1 MPAVN
6 DRDPAASSGISISN
20 PYQKRFFLK
29 RIFYHKR
36 LFGAALDHAIVRAVG
51 NACVRILRRNPDR
64 LFSSVEIETINRCN
78 SMCSFCPVNKRSDP
92 RPLAYMS
99 DELFSKILDDL
110 ASLDYAGKLALHS
123 NNEPLLDE
131 AIVERVRQARR
142 KCPRAFVFIYTNGT
156 RLSLDLARQLLEA
169 GIDLIRIDNYS
180 DRLKLHRNIR
190 ELVESFR
197 QPPYVAHADKIRI
210 VVRRLTEVL
219 SNRGGAAPNKPSAQD
234 ASYRYY
240 QSASCRYPFDQ
251 LVIRPDGKV
260 SLCGNDAYGQVT
272 LGDTSRQSLLE
283 IWHGDDYRRLRAE
296 LATNGRKNLP
306 VCNRCDVHTFDP
318 DVFLE
323 RSRMLRFLNRT
334 LGLSSSNW
342 K

>member
-1 MPAVN
+1 MRAMN
-6 DRDPAASSGISISN
+6 GRDPAVPSGIAISN

-51 NACVRILRRNPDR
+51 NAGVRILRRDPHR

-78 SMCSFCPVNKRSDP
+78 STCSFCPVNKRSDP
-92 RPLAYMS
+92 RPRAYMS
-99 DELFSKILDDL
+99 AELFSKIIDDL
-110 ASLDYAGKLALHS
+110 AALDYAGKLALHS

-131 AIVERVRQARR
+131 SIVERVREARR

-156 RLSLDLARQLLEA
+156 RLKLDLARQLLDA

-180 DRLKLHRNIR
+180 DRLKLHRNIG
-190 ELVESFR
+190 ELVEAFR
-197 QPPYVAHADKIRI
+197 HPPDVAHADRIRI
-210 VVRRLTEVL
+210 VVRRLNEVL
-219 SNRGGAAPNKPSAQD
+219 SNRGGAAPNKPSARD
-234 ASYRYY
+234 DSYRYY
-240 QSASCRYPFDQ
+240 ESASCRYPFDQ

-283 IWHGDDYRRLRAE
+283 IWHGEDYGRLRAE
-296 LATNGRKNLP
+296 LATNGRRNLP

-318 DVFLE
+318 DVFLG
-323 RSRMLRFLNRT
+323 RSRVLRFLNRA

>member
-6 DRDPAASSGISISN
+6 DRDAAASSGISISN

-36 LFGAALDHAIVRAVG
+36 LFGPALDHAIVRAIG
-51 NACVRILRRNPDR
+51 NACVRILRRHPDR

-78 SMCSFCPVNKRSDP
+78 SLCSFCPGNKRSDP

-156 RLSLDLARQLLEA
+156 RLSLDRARQLLDA

-197 QPPYVAHADKIRI
+197 QPPYVEHADKIRI

-234 ASYRYY
+234 DSYRYY
-240 QSASCRYPFDQ
+240 ESASCRYPFDQ

-260 SLCGNDAYGQVT
+260 SLCGNDAYGKVT
-272 LGDTSRQSLLE
+272 LGDTNRQSLLE
-283 IWHGDDYRRLRAE
+283 IWHGEDYRRLRAE